1 MSGTGMNSIG
11 SSSDSQ
17 KSVSRSDLTSFM
29 GGSPGL
35 EYILSSFGGDL
46 ADFMLDLIDG
56 ETLLLDATE
65 GGLGTIFGSLP

>member
-1 MSGTGMNSIG
+1 
-11 SSSDSQ
+11 
-17 KSVSRSDLTSFM
+17 M